1 MTHPKMNKKW
11 FAVYEALKPFAHSQ
25 NQAEE
30 MTDAVMA
37 VLKGS
42 RA

>member
-1 MTHPKMNKKW
+1 MNDPKMTKKW
-11 FAVYEALKPFAHSQ
+11 WAVYEALRQFAHSQ
-25 NQAEE
+25 DQAEE

-42 RA
+42 RK